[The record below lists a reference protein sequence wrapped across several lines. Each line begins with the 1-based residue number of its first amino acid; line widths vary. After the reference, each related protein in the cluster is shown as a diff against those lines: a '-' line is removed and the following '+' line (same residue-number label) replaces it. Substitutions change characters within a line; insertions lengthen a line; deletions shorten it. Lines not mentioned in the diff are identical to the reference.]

1 MWVHIQVRR
10 CATSIR
16 LRGGGDVGDGSSD
29 NDSADSTEI
38 GDDLHHTLV
47 RVCTNQELHDPVG
60 VPVLVGYVLFHC
72 DDTEPD
78 EHLYFFRLLSV
89 HGGTLHRV
97 RLDPRAEV
105 RWDYLFPQGGPY
117 YMSFPLQWQRMDI

>member
-1 MWVHIQVRR
+1 MWVQIQVPR
-10 CATSIR
+10 CTTSIR
-16 LRGGGDVGDGSSD
+16 LRGGGDSSD
-29 NDSADSTEI
+29 NNSTDSTETEEE
-38 GDDLHHTLV
+38 LHHTLV
-47 RVCTNQELHDPVG
+47 RTCSNQDDML
-60 VPVLVGYVLFHC
+60 VLVGYVLFRC

-105 RWDYLFPQGGPY
+105 GRIYLFPQGGPY